1 MEAPPRAPL
10 PAAGASLPTPGGK
23 GTVKSTRRAA
33 FRFRRP
39 PQSFELNEAFSPKR
53 YRNPRSHQSSNAKS
67 RI

>member
-33 FRFRRP
+33 FRFQRP
-39 PQSFELNEAFSPKR
+39 PQSFELNEAFFPQTLPK
-53 YRNPRSHQSSNAKS
+53 PTFTPEQQCEV
-67 RI
+67 